1 MLRVSVFVLSRG
13 SAPTRDEMEGALPR
27 TVERD
32 VPNSNTLNR
41 HSAGYRL
48 PDRSKSVSPGPRAP
62 ASRGV
67 V

>member
-13 SAPTRDEMEGALPR
+13 PAPTDDEMRGALPR

-32 VPNSNTLNR
+32 VPNSNTLNPR
-41 HSAGYRL
+41 SVGYRL
-48 PDRSKSVSPGPRAP
+48 PDRSKAVSPKLRVPAPRN
-62 ASRGV
+62 V